1 MMDDITPYE
10 TVLAVFVQ
18 FGDAYYKGRV
28 AADLG
33 HSRDSCPYNFVD
45 PQSAVWLA
53 GWLRQNEIW
62 VQIKTAL
69 KPL

>member
-1 MMDDITPYE
+1 MKDESKTGEFVLEVFE
-10 TVLAVFVQ
+10 TY
-18 FGDAYYKGRV
+18 GEAYYRGRV